1 MNKVMKLV
9 STTGWFAAVYL
20 EGSCQV
26 GARFVLPKLNIK
38 SMNNS
43 LLLVLFCKFDE
54 SFVFG
59 F

>member
-1 MNKVMKLV
+1 MKLV